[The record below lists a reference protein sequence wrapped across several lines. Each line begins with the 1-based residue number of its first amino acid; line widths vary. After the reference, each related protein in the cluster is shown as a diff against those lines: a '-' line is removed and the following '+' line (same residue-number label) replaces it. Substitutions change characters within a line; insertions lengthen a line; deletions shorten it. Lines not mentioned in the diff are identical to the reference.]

1 MALKA
6 QRLKQKLTKASVCSF
21 LNSAMN
27 IEYVHLIL
35 QGIDKLMQNQ
45 TLIDNISESKK
56 QLIDFKNAAEGRSVI
71 TIDKG

>member
-1 MALKA
+1 MALKS
-6 QRLKQKLTKASVCSF
+6 LKLKEKLTKASVCSF

-45 TLIDNISESKK
+45 MMIDNISESKK
-56 QLIDFKNAAEGRSVI
+56 
-71 TIDKG
+71 